1 MKYFHIDNIK
11 FSYDLEFKNNSN
23 ISFWKHNT
31 PLIEYCETLG
41 INIPH
46 YCYHKNLSI
55 SGNCRMCLVELKNSP
70 KPIVSCAMNA
80 KSCLA
85 NGDIYTNSPLVKKAR
100 ENILEFLLLNHP
112 LDCPICDQGGE
123 CDLQDQSLF
132 FGLTKKRF
140 FNFKRVVLNK
150 NIGPIV
156 KTVMTRCIHC
166 TRCVRFATEIAGM
179 EDIGMFGRGL
189 ESEIGT
195 YVDKLFQSELSGN
208 VIDLCPVGA
217 LTSKPYPFVHR
228 SWELKSMATIDF
240 SDGFG
245 TPTQVFIKNNS
256 IIRILPG
263 YDKTSYS
270 TNWISD
276 KTRFSFDG
284 MFSPDKIIH
293 SFLESNKKQSLISL
307 SWKKLFKEFFY
318 TLYFQNHLLKN
329 CYRPQS
335 ILMCVGEN
343 TSLEVL
349 NLLNILTRQ
358 YPFFKLRQPEQQLL
372 NVDLEQRHLL
382 DFNIDNKIQSSDT
395 CLLVGVNPRYEGFR
409 LNLRFRSRYLKGNF
423 KLIQIGSLINL
434 TFSSIN
440 ITNNTKILKSL
451 VEGNNLFCQEL
462 VNSSN
467 PILISNMEIFK
478 RQDASGFVNMLNYL
492 TKHISIFSQSISNNP
507 LNILHP
513 SLGSVGFSNHSTLKT
528 IQNKDFKEANI
539 IYFINNSFSTSNIKK
554 LLNLRLLNYF
564 QGYNLENNLLITQSS
579 SLNTKLISQL
589 KKGFFLNNHLHLPNT
604 VFFETSGTYMNT
616 KGHINKLN
624 RIIKPSGQTKDNWQI
639 LRKIYYY
646 SKKMLFLNN
655 FFNNNNLTFNSN
667 STYHFANFIGFQ
679 YYAVSNLNN
688 VAFSFLKIIG
698 GHSPNTFKFR
708 PKRKKI
714 FNSQFRFWLNDFY
727 VDDKN
732 FNSNSSSTMIQCSKL
747 SRLNSTNFKY

>member
-1 MKYFHIDNIK
+1 
-11 FSYDLEFKNNSN
+11 
-23 ISFWKHNT
+23 
-31 PLIEYCETLG
+31 
-41 INIPH
+41 
-46 YCYHKNLSI
+46 
-55 SGNCRMCLVELKNSP
+55 
-70 KPIVSCAMNA
+70 
-80 KSCLA
+80 
-85 NGDIYTNSPLVKKAR
+85 
-100 ENILEFLLLNHP
+100 
-112 LDCPICDQGGE
+112 
-123 CDLQDQSLF
+123 
-132 FGLTKKRF
+132 
-140 FNFKRVVLNK
+140 
-150 NIGPIV
+150 
-156 KTVMTRCIHC
+156 
-166 TRCVRFATEIAGM
+166 
-179 EDIGMFGRGL
+179 
-189 ESEIGT
+189 
-195 YVDKLFQSELSGN
+195 
-208 VIDLCPVGA
+208 
-217 LTSKPYPFVHR
+217 
-228 SWELKSMATIDF
+228 
-240 SDGFG
+240 
-245 TPTQVFIKNNS
+245 
-256 IIRILPG
+256 
-263 YDKTSYS
+263 
-270 TNWISD
+270 
-276 KTRFSFDG
+276 
-284 MFSPDKIIH
+284 
-293 SFLESNKKQSLISL
+293 
-307 SWKKLFKEFFY
+307 
-318 TLYFQNHLLKN
+318 
-329 CYRPQS
+329 
-335 ILMCVGEN
+335 MCVGEN

-409 LNLRFRSRYLKGNF
+409 LNLKFRSRYLKGNF

-714 FNSQFRFWLNDFY
+714 FNSQFRF
-727 VDDKN
+727 
-732 FNSNSSSTMIQCSKL
+732 
-747 SRLNSTNFKY
+747 